1 MWLCGSPLPDYIRS
15 IRPKRYLDNWS
26 FRDMDIY
33 MYWEFGFANSSRGFK
48 HTMVLPSSSISGM
61 WHMTCTYIIFVCEQ
75 IQSSQKLYEHN
86 YIYICILSRHISI
99 HYYADLS
106 WISISMTFHPKKQ
119 LAGKHCTHMG
129 TWCKLTSK
137 VVYPIRLSRQ
147 SSHDVII
154 PKKHEHYN
162 IYNYPW
168 GFLKSWGI
176 PSRHHGFQYKVMLEV
191 WMIRGAETFI
201 LWVKQ

>member
-26 FRDMDIY
+26 FLDMDIY
-33 MYWEFGFANSSRGFK
+33 MYWEFGIHKIFQGGSNIQWCCQAALYLTCDIW
-48 HTMVLPSSSISGM
+48 HVHIS
-61 WHMTCTYIIFVCEQ
+61 Y
-75 IQSSQKLYEHN
+75 LYVSKYN
-86 YIYICILSRHISI
+86 QMYYLDTLIYITMSTWVEFQFPWPFTRR
-99 HYYADLS
+99 
-106 WISISMTFHPKKQ
+106 KQ
-119 LAGKHCTHMG
+119 LAGKYCTHIG

-137 VVYPIRLSRQ
+137 VVCPIRLSRQ

-162 IYNYPW
+162 ILYPW

-176 PSRHHGFQYKVMLEV
+176 PSRHHGFQYKSHGRSLDDKCF
-191 WMIRGAETFI
+191 WNLHTAGKTTINHPPNHH
-201 LWVKQ
+201 K